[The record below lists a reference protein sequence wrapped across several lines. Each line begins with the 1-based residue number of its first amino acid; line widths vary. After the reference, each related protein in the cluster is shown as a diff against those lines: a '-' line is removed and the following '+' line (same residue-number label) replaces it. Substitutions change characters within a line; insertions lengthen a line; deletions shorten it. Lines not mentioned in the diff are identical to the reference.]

1 MTIKETQYFIVLT
14 SENATT
20 VDATDPLSARSP
32 NTIPTLVV
40 PLLAVDV
47 DEDIL
52 RYLEK
57 SD

>member
-1 MTIKETQYFIVLT
+1 MVLT
-14 SENATT
+14 SKNATP
-20 VDATDPLSARSP
+20 VDATDPSSARSP